1 MGKTISSASLI
12 EYPEADG
19 QTIGKTDFQFT
30 AIILLVQM
38 LRDFFAQNPQVYVA
52 GEMNFY
58 YEPGNP
64 KAVKTLD
71 VFVVKGV
78 LKHKRRFFKCWEEQA
93 VPSTIVEI
101 ISKPIN
107 QTELSA
113 KFGLYDRLGVR
124 EYFLFDPLGE
134 HLKPRLRGYSLE
146 NKRYQPISLSS
157 QGTLL
162 SLELGLILFPQ
173 GDILRL
179 IDITTG
185 ELLPTALEI
194 HAELQQTKQELAATQ
209 AKIIELQVELE
220 QLRHKN
226 G

>member
-1 MGKTISSASLI
+1 MVKTISPASLI
-12 EYPEADG
+12 EYSEADG
-19 QTIGKTDFQFT
+19 ETDFHFT
-30 AIILLVQM
+30 ATILLVQM

-58 YEPGNP
+58 YEQGNP
-64 KAVKTLD
+64 KAVKKLD

-78 LKHKRRFFKCWEEQA
+78 LKHKRRAFKRWEERA
-93 VPSTIVEI
+93 VPSTIIEV

-107 QTELSA
+107 QTDLSA

-134 HLKPRLRGYSLE
+134 HFKPRLRGYSLE
-146 NKRYQPISLSS
+146 EGRYQPITLSS

-185 ELLPTALEI
+185 ELLPTSLEI
-194 HAELQQTKQELAATQ
+194 HTEIQQTKKELATAQ
-209 AKIIELQVELE
+209 AKIIELQAELE
-220 QLRHKN
+220 KLRYTN
-226 G
+226 C